1 MLTKWTRAI
10 AVAAL
15 TMLASHV
22 AAQDADKVDRL
33 NVPGPITFQNKSY
46 SLAWSSKPSADYTK
60 QEYVPAGQSVETFKD
75 MFLVEAVTGSITP
88 AQSASAQI
96 DFLKQRKATDPVVNY
111 AILHNEKTGNIVVD
125 FVLSDLQADPVVV
138 EWNAYR
144 YAPLKGGKGVALY
157 GISRR
162 AYGEADAKA
171 MLQNL
176 TKIRDADLNPLA
188 LMDVPPISVKD

>member
-1 MLTKWTRAI
+1 
-10 AVAAL
+10 
-15 TMLASHV
+15 
-22 AAQDADKVDRL
+22 
-33 NVPGPITFQNKSY
+33 
-46 SLAWSSKPSADYTK
+46 
-60 QEYVPAGQSVETFKD
+60 

-96 DFLKQRKATDPVVNY
+96 DFLKQRKTTDPVVNY
-111 AILHNEKTGNIVVD
+111 AILHNEKTGNIVLD

-138 EWNAYR
+138 KWNAYR
-144 YAPLKGGKGVALY
+144 YVPLKSGKGVALY

-176 TKIRDADLNPLA
+176 TKIRDADVDALA
-188 LMDVPPISVKD
+188 VMDVPPISVKD